1 MYRILIV
8 EDEAIASQHLSKLL
22 KEVVDQPTAITVVQ
36 TVEEGVS
43 MLSTL
48 QWWMVFM
55 DIHLADGLAFRIFDR
70 VQPRCPVVFTTAYD
84 QYALDAFRAGGY
96 DYLLKPIDP
105 DDLRRAI
112 RKCGKLKDESGKMKQ
127 ENDTTQDGDSSLSTL
142 HPPIATRYRTHFL
155 IPTRDK
161 LIPIEVKQIAYFY
174 LEDKIT
180 RAVLFDG
187 RKQIVDRPLD
197 SIMDYLDPTCF
208 FRANR
213 QYIVSHDA
221 IREIGFWPVSKL
233 VLTLVVDTPERII
246 ISKARTSEFK
256 DWYTQ

>member
-1 MYRILIV
+1 M
-8 EDEAIASQHLSKLL
+8 
-22 KEVVDQPTAITVVQ
+22 
-36 TVEEGVS
+36 
-43 MLSTL
+43 
-48 QWWMVFM
+48 
-55 DIHLADGLAFRIFDR
+55 
-70 VQPRCPVVFTTAYD
+70 
-84 QYALDAFRAGGY
+84 
-96 DYLLKPIDP
+96 
-105 DDLRRAI
+105 LRRTATAH
-112 RKCGKLKDESGKMKQ
+112 SP
-127 ENDTTQDGDSSLSTL
+127 LSTL

-197 SIMDYLDPTCF
+197 SIMEYLDPTCF

-221 IREIGFWPVSKL
+221 IREIGFWPASKL